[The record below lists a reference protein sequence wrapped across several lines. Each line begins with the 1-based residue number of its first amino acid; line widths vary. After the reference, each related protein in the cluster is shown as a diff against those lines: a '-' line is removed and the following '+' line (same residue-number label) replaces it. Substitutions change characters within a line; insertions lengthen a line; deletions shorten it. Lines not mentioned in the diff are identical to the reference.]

1 MEEKKHS
8 ENFIEDTLE
17 KVLTTDGIDTNVKG
31 FEELAVLLNLD
42 DKSFSVLSPIVLAE
56 LEKSLQN
63 PSVKIQLSQTLIN
76 ENITINDF
84 NILYQSMV
92 EAIDTELEELTEIKR
107 DFLKQFF
114 GIIVNALNESDG
126 VAEII
131 NIPIELCHKD
141 AKIPTY
147 ANIGDA
153 GLDIYALDDCTIMP
167 GETKLIPTG
176 IKVAIPLG
184 YELQVRPKSGRALKT
199 KLRVANS
206 PGTIDSGYRSEVG
219 VIIENVEPP
228 IRDISYHIEN
238 NKAVLDSVLYGKS
251 YTIGKGEKFAQLVLN
266 KVPTAQFYQ
275 INNISDVEGERGGG
289 FGSTGL
295 K

>member
-275 INNISDVEGERGGG
+275 INNISDVEGDRGGG

>member
-63 PSVKIQLSQTLIN
+63 PSAKIQLSQTLIN

-84 NILYQSMV
+84 NILYQSMI
-92 EAIDTELEELTEIKR
+92 EAIDTELKELTEIKR

-114 GIIVNALNESDG
+114 GIVVNALNESEG
-126 VAEII
+126 VAEIV

-153 GLDIYALDDCTIMP
+153 GLDIYALDDYTIMP

-199 KLRVANS
+199 KLRVANA
-206 PGTIDSGYRSEVG
+206 PGTI
-219 VIIENVEPP
+219 
-228 IRDISYHIEN
+228 
-238 NKAVLDSVLYGKS
+238 
-251 YTIGKGEKFAQLVLN
+251 
-266 KVPTAQFYQ
+266 KVA
-275 INNISDVEGERGGG
+275 
-289 FGSTGL
+289 
-295 K
+295 